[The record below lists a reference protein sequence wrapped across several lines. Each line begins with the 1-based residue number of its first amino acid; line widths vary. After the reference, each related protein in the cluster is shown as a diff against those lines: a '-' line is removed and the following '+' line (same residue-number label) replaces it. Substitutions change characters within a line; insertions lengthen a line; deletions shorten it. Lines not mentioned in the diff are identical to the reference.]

1 MEVLMIIVLKPTATK
16 DEIDHIVTMIQK
28 VGLRTNISVGESNT
42 IIGVIGDKTK
52 LSNTP
57 LASLASVDS
66 IVQVS
71 KPYKLASRDFHPDDS
86 VFDIS
91 GVKVGGGNLAIMA
104 GPCSVESEKQVM
116 IIAEAVKKSG
126 ANMFRG
132 GAFKPRTS
140 PYAYQGMGEEG
151 LKLLQKASRAFQLPV
166 VTEVMDTADVSMIAD
181 YADILQIGTRN
192 AQNFSLLKA
201 VGRTQRAVLLKR
213 GMSQTI
219 EEWLMSAEYVLSE
232 GNPRVILCE
241 RGIRTFETA
250 YRNTLDLIALP
261 VVREKSHLP
270 VVVDPSHAAGKWQ
283 YVTPMALAAIV
294 SGADGIE
301 VEVHHD
307 PAKSMSDGAQAL
319 KPELFDALMN
329 EIRKIAPV
337 IGVGKN
343 L

>member
-1 MEVLMIIVLKPTATK
+1 MIIVLKPTATK